1 MVENRRGE
9 LEWDNC
15 ICTALSSKLLLH
27 GVFFNS
33 TLKEEKHEVYIKVE
47 LHMLINSTVSAILQ
61 M

>member
-1 MVENRRGE
+1 M

-15 ICTALSSKLLLH
+15 ICMALSSKLLLL

-33 TLKEEKHEVYIKVE
+33 TLKEEKHKVYIRVE